1 MPEVAVAVEGLSFEY
16 PGVRALDEVSFRIER
31 GSVTA
36 LVGPNGAGKTTL
48 LRCLAGLDQ
57 PLLGSVVVAGVNV
70 LDEPRLA
77 HRKMGLLADFF
88 GLYDALTVRQ
98 CLTHAAAAN
107 GVPAGEL
114 EATVARAAGR
124 LEIADKLEA
133 RAGELS
139 RGQRQRV
146 AIGQALAHGP
156 EVLLLDEP
164 ASGLDPEAR
173 VSLAG
178 LFKRLQ
184 SEGVT
189 LVVSSHILAELDA
202 YATHMLVL
210 RGGRMI
216 ENRAV
221 RDAAPRGRRLRIEL
235 AEAHPAMRATIAAFS
250 GAVIFDAGE
259 RAATIELPGAA
270 PEQAALLA
278 HLVGA
283 GLRVCAFAELH
294 EDLQSSYLRT
304 VREEGKG
311 LQG

>member
-1 MPEVAVAVEGLSFEY
+1 MPGVAVAVEGLSFEY
-16 PGVRALDEVSFRIER
+16 PGVRALDDVSFKVER

-57 PLLGSVVVAGVNV
+57 PLLGSVEVAGVNV
-70 LDEPRLA
+70 LEEPRQA

-98 CLTHAAAAN
+98 CLAHASAAN
-107 GVPAGEL
+107 GVGPEAL

-124 LEIADKLEA
+124 LEIADKLDA
-133 RAGELS
+133 RSGELS

-173 VSLAG
+173 LSLAG

-189 LVVSSHILAELDA
+189 LIVSSHILAELDA

-221 RDAAPRGRRLRIEL
+221 REAAPRRRRMRIEL
-235 AEAHPAMRATIAAFS
+235 AEAHPAMRATIGGFD
-250 GAVIFDAGE
+250 GAVILDAAE
-259 RAATIELPGAA
+259 RSATIELAGAA
-270 PEQAALLA
+270 PEQARLLA
-278 HLVGA
+278 HLVA
-283 GLRVCAFAELH
+283 SGLRVCAFAELH

-304 VREEGKG
+304 VRHEEKG
-311 LQG
+311 GPR

>member
-1 MPEVAVAVEGLSFEY
+1 MPGQAIAVEGLSFEY
-16 PGVRALDEVSFRIER
+16 PGMRALDDVSFTVER

-57 PLLGSVVVAGVNV
+57 PLLGSVEVAGVDV
-70 LDEPRLA
+70 LEEPRLA

-98 CLTHAAAAN
+98 CLAHASAAN
-107 GVPAGEL
+107 GVPAAQL
-114 EATVARAAGR
+114 DATVQRAAER
-124 LEIADKLEA
+124 LEISDKLDA

-173 VSLAG
+173 LSLAG

-189 LVVSSHILAELDA
+189 LIVSSHILAELDA

-210 RGGRMI
+210 RAGRMI

-221 RDAAPRGRRLRIEL
+221 REAAPQRRQLRIDL
-235 AEAHPAMRATIAAFS
+235 AEPHPEMRARIAAFD
-250 GAVIFDAGE
+250 GAVILDARE
-259 RAATIELPGAA
+259 RSATIELAGGPV
-270 PEQAALLA
+270 EQANLLA
-278 HLVGA
+278 HLVAG
-283 GLRVCAFAELH
+283 GLRVSAFAEVH
-294 EDLQSSYLRT
+294 EDLQTSYLRT
-304 VREEGKG
+304 VREEAR
-311 LQG
+311 